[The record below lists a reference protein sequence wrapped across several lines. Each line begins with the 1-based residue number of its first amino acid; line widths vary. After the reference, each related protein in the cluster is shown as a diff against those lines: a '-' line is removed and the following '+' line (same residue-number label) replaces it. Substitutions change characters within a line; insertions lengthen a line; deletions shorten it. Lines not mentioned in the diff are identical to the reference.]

1 MGWGDV
7 LTTAVTGVAGAGA
20 GSGVGFLSNLL
31 NQVEGQQ
38 KADKAENAYYA
49 ALAQQKQLA
58 QIAGQTAA
66 QRAAFE
72 KAMKERILTQTGDL
86 GSTLRAAQTAM
97 GAMPQVNQ
105 TTINSDYAAT
115 KQTMMGDFQN
125 MLKLVE
131 SQGRAGQIERLGG
144 AGSMAADNDRMNA
157 LMKQYSGELQKI
169 DDAAYDSA
177 ISRATNQ
184 QNLINTNRQ
193 NTLNEIS
200 GVYNAQLNPELQLLT
215 SGGTDITNLMNSQS
229 GYLNQT
235 GELATN
241 TAKANEANSKITSAS
256 LGALLAQTYNNPNQT
271 RLKDGSVINWNT

>member
-1 MGWGDV
+1 MGWGDI
-7 LTTAVTGVAGAGA
+7 LTTAVSGFTGK
-20 GSGVGFLSNLL
+20 SQNTLSFLSNLVD
-31 NQVEGQQ
+31 QIGSQK
-38 KADKAENAYYA
+38 KADKTENDYYA
-49 ALAQQKQLA
+49 ALAQQKKLS
-58 QIAGQTAA
+58 QIAAQTAA

-72 KAMKERILTQTGDL
+72 QAMKDRILTQTGDL

-105 TTINSDYAAT
+105 STINADYAAT

-131 SQGRAGQIERLGG
+131 SKGRARQIERLGG

-177 ISRATNQ
+177 IGRATNQ

-215 SGGTDITNLMNSQS
+215 SGGTDITSLMNGQS

-241 TAKANEANSKITSAS
+241 IAKANEANSKITSAS